1 MSFVASILLNEA
13 DNVAILPNGGDKGDL
28 FEISQKESI
37 SLNEYIPSG
46 HKVAVC
52 TVYKNGHILKYG
64 RSIGAA
70 TADIMPGDWVHTHN
84 LKTCLTRADT
94 IEKRPAQAAETVKKL
109 DFKTFMGYS
118 RASGR
123 PGIRN
128 DIWIVPT
135 VGCVNGEVR
144 TIAAKFAPPPWI
156 TGVKVL
162 EHPFGCSQLAEDLIR
177 TADVLAGLAQNPNA
191 AGVLVVGLGCEN
203 LKLSMMT
210 ERLAGRTTVR
220 FLSMQQPGSDE
231 LFTTFMSE
239 LAEEAPRE
247 RGAFPIS
254 NLVIGVKCGGSD
266 GYSGITANPLLGRFT
281 DAFTASGGTVI
292 ATEIPEMFGAEEI
305 ITSRMNETTFES
317 FSALDLW
324 FRDYFTRNNCHVY
337 ENPSPGNI
345 SGGITTL
352 EEKSLGAVEKT
363 GNAPIVKIL
372 RYGEPAARKPGVQIA
387 FAPGNDIVSCT
398 AIAAG
403 GAHMILF
410 STGRGTPFGTV
421 IPTLK
426 ISSNSELARNHSN
439 WIDFDAGTLIE
450 KPDWKAATSALAK
463 KIIAVANGERSANER
478 KKHGEISLFKDGA
491 TL

>member
-1 MSFVASILLNEA
+1 MLNEA
-13 DNVAILPNGGDKGDL
+13 DNVAVLPNGGDEGDL
-28 FEISQKESI
+28 IEPARDGKIP
-37 SLNEYIPSG
+37 LNEDIPPG
-46 HKVAVC
+46 HKVAVRA
-52 TVYKNGHILKYG
+52 VSKNGFVIKYG
-64 RSIGAA
+64 HPIGEAA
-70 TADIMPGDWVHTHN
+70 GDIAPGDWVHTHN
-84 LKTCLTRADT
+84 LRTCLARGGV
-94 IEKRPAQAAETVKKL
+94 IERRPIQAKKAAKKL
-109 DFKTFMGYS
+109 DAETFTGYP
-118 RASGR
+118 RISGR

-135 VGCVNGEVR
+135 VGCVNGEAR
-144 TIAAKFAPPPWI
+144 AIAAEFAVPAWI

-162 EHPFGCSQLAEDLIR
+162 EHPFGCSQRADDLVR
-177 TADVLAGLAQNPNA
+177 AADALAGLAQNPNA

-210 ERLAGRTTVR
+210 ERLAGRSNVR
-220 FLSMQQPGSDE
+220 FLSMQQPGSGG
-231 LFTTFMSE
+231 LFGKFLRE

-247 RGAFPIS
+247 CDIFPIS
-254 NLVIGVKCGGSD
+254 DLVLGVKCGGSD

-281 DAFTASGGTVI
+281 DAFAASGGTVI
-292 ATEIPEMFGAEEI
+292 ATEIPEMFGAEKVLAP
-305 ITSRMNETTFES
+305 RMSEMVFES
-317 FSALDLW
+317 FSALDRW
-324 FRDYFTRNNCHVY
+324 FRDYFTRYDSPVH

-372 RYGEPAARKPGVQIA
+372 RYGETAARIPGVQIA

-403 GAHMILF
+403 GAHMVLF

-426 ISSNSELARNHSN
+426 VSANSELARNHPG

-450 KPDWKAATSALAK
+450 TPDWEAAASALAK
-463 KIIAVANGERSANER
+463 KIIAVANGEKTANER
-478 KKHGEISLFKDGA
+478 KGHGEIALFKDGVI
-491 TL
+491 L